1 MREQMIGSA
10 RGRSRGPLAAFL
22 LSFFFT
28 GLGQLY
34 NGEAPKAAV
43 LLCARIL
50 CLLLIPGYEIFAGR
64 VPFLHY
70 FVSLSAAGVLV
81 WIAAFAEAP
90 VRAAQLGE
98 IIPRRYNT
106 PAAYAAFA
114 ALALVLLAVATAA
127 ALSTVRILRVPDAG
141 MYPTFEKGE
150 LVLVSTLRR
159 GGIARGDA
167 VVFREGGRLTCA
179 RAIALEG
186 DSVDAM
192 GGLVMLNG
200 AYLSMGIF
208 SDAEVHRLA
217 VKNSERLYYEVN
229 GDVRYPVLANI
240 ERFPLRPPRGKPGI
254 VPRNNI
260 VLARD
265 NRVENNSLTTIEA
278 SRVRGTAEGVLI
290 GAKLGRSFLTPSH
303 RVPRQR

>member
-1 MREQMIGSA
+1 MRERMISSVRG
-10 RGRSRGPLAAFL
+10 RGRSPLAAFL

-43 LLCARIL
+43 LFGARIL

-64 VPFLHY
+64 VQFLHY
-70 FVSLSAAGVLV
+70 VVSLAAAGILI

-90 VRAAQLGE
+90 VRAARLGE
-98 IIPRRYNT
+98 IIPRGYNT

-114 ALALVLLAVATAA
+114 VLTLALLAVATAA
-127 ALSTVRILRVPDAG
+127 ALSSVSFLRVHDAS
-141 MYPTFEKGE
+141 MYPTFERGE

-159 GGIARGDA
+159 GGIARGD
-167 VVFREGGRLTCA
+167 VIVFREGGRLTCA
-179 RAIALEG
+179 RAVALEG
-186 DSVDAM
+186 DSVDAV
-192 GGLVMLNG
+192 GGLVILNG

-208 SDAEVHRLA
+208 NDAEIHRLA
-217 VKNSERLYYEVN
+217 VKNSERLFYEVN
-229 GDVRYPVLANI
+229 GDVRYPVFANI
-240 ERFPLRPPRGKPGI
+240 ERFPLRPPRGNPGI
-254 VPRNNI
+254 VPQKSI

-265 NRVENNSLTTIEA
+265 NRVENDSLTTIEA
-278 SRVRGTAEGVLI
+278 SRVRGTAEGVLS
-290 GAKLGRSFLTPSH
+290 GARLGRSFLTPSH